1 VPDGSLISSTAPQ
14 LVAAP
19 ARPGEVPG
27 QPGYR
32 QGSWW
37 ARCLAVLS
45 MLFPAPP
52 ARPTPP
58 PARLARLAAAGVTAA
73 AIAAAA
79 GLLLLRQAGVPA
91 WRTMWGEDIYVFLPQ
106 ALAHPRAS
114 LLWPYA
120 GYLQLVPRLIADGVA
135 LLPLPDS
142 ALAFAVTGALIAA
155 GCAVFAGHASAG
167 HIRGWWLRAGLA
179 AGVVLLPSAVIE
191 VANSGVDAPWYLLFA
206 AFWALLWRPRTVA
219 GRLLAAGLCFAVAS
233 SQLLVILLAPLV
245 LARVLVLRRWP
256 EHAAT
261 AGWLA
266 GITLQL
272 VFYTPA
278 PELARLGP
286 LPAALRFYGQHVL
299 LAAVAGRQLAG
310 LLQDASA
317 PGAVLLATVTV
328 AAGAAWM
335 MTRGG
340 PRLALFAVTC
350 LGLGLALT
358 VIPAMVRGWVT
369 APVAAAAV
377 WIPGSR
383 YAVVPILLI
392 YSAAFVAADALLAR
406 PGAGRRRWLAL
417 TALLLVLVVPWAAD
431 FRAANLRSSYP
442 SWPQT
447 VSRLAV
453 QCSHRPGGAIWVAPI
468 RARVSCAHLA

>member
-1 VPDGSLISSTAPQ
+1 MPDGSLISSPAPP
-14 LVAAP
+14 LTEAP
-19 ARPGEVPG
+19 VLPGHGRGPG
-27 QPGYR
+27 G
-32 QGSWW
+32 WW
-37 ARCLAVLS
+37 ARCLALLGT
-45 MLFPAPP
+45 LFPCPPAPP
-52 ARPTPP
+52 VPSGAR
-58 PARLARLAAAGVTAA
+58 PARLAATAVTATA
-73 AIAAAA
+73 VVAAA

-135 LLPLPDS
+135 LLPLSDA

-167 HIRGWWLRAGLA
+167 HIRSRWLRAGLA

-191 VANSGVDAPWYLLFA
+191 VANNGVNAPWYLLFA
-206 AFWALLWRPRTVA
+206 AFWALLWRPRTMA
-219 GRLLAAGLCFAVAS
+219 GRLLAAGLCFAAAS
-233 SQLLVILLAPLV
+233 SQLLVILFAPLV
-245 LARVLVLRRWP
+245 LARMLVLRRP
-256 EHAAT
+256 YEHFAT

-272 VFYTPA
+272 AFSA
-278 PELARLGP
+278 PGLELARLGP

-317 PGAVLLATVTV
+317 PGAVLLATVAV

-335 MTRGG
+335 VTRGG

-350 LGLGLALT
+350 LGLGLAL
-358 VIPAMVRGWVT
+358 
-369 APVAAAAV
+369 
-377 WIPGSR
+377 S
-383 YAVVPILLI
+383 LI
-392 YSAAFVAADALLAR
+392 
-406 PGAGRRRWLAL
+406 
-417 TALLLVLVVPWAAD
+417 
-431 FRAANLRSSYP
+431 
-442 SWPQT
+442 
-447 VSRLAV
+447 
-453 QCSHRPGGAIWVAPI
+453 HI
-468 RARVSCAHLA
+468 